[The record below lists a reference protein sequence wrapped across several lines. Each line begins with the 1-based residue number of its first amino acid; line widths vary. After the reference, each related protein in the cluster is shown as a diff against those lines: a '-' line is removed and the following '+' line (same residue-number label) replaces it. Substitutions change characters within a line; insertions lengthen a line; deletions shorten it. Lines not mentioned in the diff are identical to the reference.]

1 MQRITYPDDSIE
13 SSGWVCHESA
23 PVSWRIF
30 PLCLTFHLKAAQY
43 TKAST
48 AIATRLVPIMSHF
61 LFVAGALR
69 ERTSEE
75 SAELQLGHGLWGLCT
90 GLIRTNLQ
98 SYLDAESRGVL
109 YVLKAGLCAEF
120 QIVSPV
126 RDFSELDS
134 FLSDELRTEARFGFV
149 RIAEVQRFA
158 CSSAAS
164 QALLLSVLQIADQA
178 ELARRLRLG
187 MHRLTQAE
195 YDAIMQGVTV

>member
-1 MQRITYPDDSIE
+1 
-13 SSGWVCHESA
+13 
-23 PVSWRIF
+23 
-30 PLCLTFHLKAAQY
+30 
-43 TKAST
+43 
-48 AIATRLVPIMSHF
+48 MSHF

-75 SAELQLGHGLWGLCT
+75 SAELQLEHGLWGLCT

-126 RDFSELDS
+126 RDFSELDA
-134 FLSDELRTEARFGFV
+134 FLSDELRTEVRFGFV
-149 RIAEVQRFA
+149 RIAEVQRFT
-158 CSSAAS
+158 CSSTAS
-164 QALLLSVLQIADQA
+164 QALLLSVLQITDQA

-187 MHRLTQAE
+187 MHRLTQEE
-195 YDAIMQGVTV
+195 YDGIMQGVTE

>member
-1 MQRITYPDDSIE
+1 
-13 SSGWVCHESA
+13 
-23 PVSWRIF
+23 
-30 PLCLTFHLKAAQY
+30 
-43 TKAST
+43 
-48 AIATRLVPIMSHF
+48 MSHF

-75 SAELQLGHGLWGLCT
+75 SAELQLGNSLWGLCT

-98 SYLDAESRGVL
+98 TYLDARSRGLV

-126 RDFSELDS
+126 VDFSELDA

-149 RIAEVQRFA
+149 RIDGIRRFA

-164 QALLLSVLQIADQA
+164 QVLLLNVLQIADQA
-178 ELARRLRLG
+178 ELTRRLKLG

-195 YDAIMQGVTV
+195 YDAILRGAAEIGE

>member
-1 MQRITYPDDSIE
+1 
-13 SSGWVCHESA
+13 
-23 PVSWRIF
+23 
-30 PLCLTFHLKAAQY
+30 
-43 TKAST
+43 
-48 AIATRLVPIMSHF
+48 MSHF

-75 SAELQLGHGLWGLCT
+75 SAELQLGHGLWGLST

-98 SYLDAESRGVL
+98 TYLDAESRGLV
-109 YVLKAGLCAEF
+109 YVLKVGLYAEF

-126 RDFSELDS
+126 LDFSALDA
-134 FLSDELRTEARFGFV
+134 FLSDDLRTEAKFGFV
-149 RIAEVQRFA
+149 RIGGIRRLA

-187 MHRLTQAE
+187 MHRLTHVE
-195 YDAIMQGVTV
+195 YDAIIRGLTA

>member
-1 MQRITYPDDSIE
+1 
-13 SSGWVCHESA
+13 
-23 PVSWRIF
+23 
-30 PLCLTFHLKAAQY
+30 
-43 TKAST
+43 
-48 AIATRLVPIMSHF
+48 MSHF

-75 SAELQLGHGLWGLCT
+75 SAELQLGHGLWGLCS

-98 SYLDAESRGVL
+98 TYLDADSRGLV
-109 YVLKAGLCAEF
+109 YVLKVGIYAEF
-120 QIVSPV
+120 QLVPPAL
-126 RDFSELDS
+126 DFSTLDA

-149 RIAEVQRFA
+149 RIKGVRRLA

-164 QALLLSVLQIADQA
+164 QALLLNVLQIADQA

-195 YDAIMQGVTV
+195 YDAIMQGVTA

>member
-1 MQRITYPDDSIE
+1 
-13 SSGWVCHESA
+13 
-23 PVSWRIF
+23 
-30 PLCLTFHLKAAQY
+30 
-43 TKAST
+43 
-48 AIATRLVPIMSHF
+48 MSHF

-75 SAELQLGHGLWGLCT
+75 SAELQLGNSLWGLCT

-98 SYLDAESRGVL
+98 TYLDARSRGLV

-126 RDFSELDS
+126 VDFSELDA

-149 RIAEVQRFA
+149 RIDGIRRFA

-164 QALLLSVLQIADQA
+164 QVLLLNVLQIADQA
-178 ELARRLRLG
+178 ELTRRLKLG

-195 YDAIMQGVTV
+195 YDAIIQGIVGEST

>member
-1 MQRITYPDDSIE
+1 
-13 SSGWVCHESA
+13 
-23 PVSWRIF
+23 
-30 PLCLTFHLKAAQY
+30 
-43 TKAST
+43 
-48 AIATRLVPIMSHF
+48 MSHF

-75 SAELQLGHGLWGLCT
+75 SAELQLGQGLWGLRT

-98 SYLDAESRGVL
+98 SYLDAESRGIL

-126 RDFSELDS
+126 RDFSELDA
-134 FLSDELRTEARFGFV
+134 FLHDELRTEARFGFV
-149 RIAEVQRFA
+149 RIAEVRRFSY
-158 CSSAAS
+158 SSAAS
-164 QALLLSVLQIADQA
+164 QALLLNVLQIADQA

-195 YDAIMQGVTV
+195 YDAISKGAAG

>member
-1 MQRITYPDDSIE
+1 MLCD
-13 SSGWVCHESA
+13 V
-23 PVSWRIF
+23 F
-30 PLCLTFHLKAAQY
+30 P
-43 TKAST
+43 
-48 AIATRLVPIMSHF
+48 MSHF

-98 SYLDAESRGVL
+98 IYLDAESRGLL

-120 QIVSPV
+120 QIMLPV
-126 RDFSELDS
+126 LDFSSLDA

-149 RIAEVQRFA
+149 RIGRIRRLA

-164 QALLLSVLQIADQA
+164 QALLLKVLQIADQS
-178 ELARRLRLG
+178 ELTRRMKLG

-195 YDAIMQGVTV
+195 YDAIIQGATG

>member
-1 MQRITYPDDSIE
+1 
-13 SSGWVCHESA
+13 
-23 PVSWRIF
+23 
-30 PLCLTFHLKAAQY
+30 
-43 TKAST
+43 
-48 AIATRLVPIMSHF
+48 MSHF

-75 SAELQLGHGLWGLCT
+75 SAELQLGNSLWGLCT

-98 SYLDAESRGVL
+98 TYLDARSRGLV

-126 RDFSELDS
+126 VDFSELDA

-149 RIAEVQRFA
+149 RIDGIRRFA

-164 QALLLSVLQIADQA
+164 QALLLNVLQIADQA
-178 ELARRLRLG
+178 ELTRRLKLG
-187 MHRLTQAE
+187 MHRLAQAE
-195 YDAIMQGVTV
+195 YDAIIRGVTA

>member
-1 MQRITYPDDSIE
+1 
-13 SSGWVCHESA
+13 
-23 PVSWRIF
+23 
-30 PLCLTFHLKAAQY
+30 
-43 TKAST
+43 
-48 AIATRLVPIMSHF
+48 MSHF

-75 SAELQLGHGLWGLCT
+75 SAELQLGNSLWGLCT

-98 SYLDAESRGVL
+98 TYLDARSRGLV

-126 RDFSELDS
+126 VDFSALDA

-149 RIAEVQRFA
+149 RIDCIRRFA

-164 QALLLSVLQIADQA
+164 QVLLLNVLQIADQA
-178 ELARRLRLG
+178 ELTRRLKLG

-195 YDAIMQGVTV
+195 YDAILRGAAEIGE